1 MEIAEITIAMGGA
14 VIVLMMLGVP
24 LVFVTGGVAVITLLL
39 TFGPGGLP
47 LIASRIYS
55 FLDNYV
61 LVAVPMFVMMAS
73 VLERAGVARDLYD
86 AMHVWSGRMRGG
98 VLLQTMVA
106 AVVMAAMTG
115 IVGGEIVLLG
125 MVALPQMLRLGYD
138 RKLAIGTICAGGT
151 LGTMIPPSL
160 VLIIYGLTAQVSI
173 GDLFLAAFIPG
184 LVLALA
190 YVSYIAL
197 RIRLNPDLAPT
208 AAESGRSLSLAQK
221 LVHLRPLALPLFV
234 AVLVLGSIYG
244 GIASVT
250 EAASVGAAG
259 AYLCAALRGRL
270 TRQLVWEA
278 CRDTVRT
285 CGMILWLTFG
295 ATAFI
300 GVYGLIGGTRFIN
313 EVMIDLPLS
322 PLGIVLVMMLVVFL
336 LGMVMDWIGI
346 CFLTMPIFVPIVTA
360 LGLDPVWFGI
370 LFCLNVQIAYL
381 SPPFGPS
388 TFFLKSV
395 APADVSLQE
404 IYLSVLPFIAL
415 QVLVLAAVLLYPPLA
430 LWPVA

>member
-1 MEIAEITIAMGGA
+1 MDIAEITIAMGGA
-14 VIVLMMLGVP
+14 VVALMMLGVP
-24 LVFVTGGVAVITLLL
+24 LVFVTGGVAVITMLL
-39 TFGPGGLP
+39 TFGPNGLP

-61 LVAVPMFVMMAS
+61 LVAVPMFVLMAS

-86 AMHVWSGRMRGG
+86 AMHLWAGRLRGG

-160 VLIIYGLTAQVSI
+160 VLIIYGLTAQVPI
-173 GDLFLAAFIPG
+173 GDLFLAAIIPG
-184 LVLALA
+184 VLLAVA
-190 YVSYIAL
+190 YVAYIGA
-197 RIRLNPDLAPT
+197 RVAADPTLAPT
-208 AAESGRSLSLAQK
+208 ATEGGEAPTLGRK
-221 LVHLRPLALPLFV
+221 LREMKPLVMPLGI
-234 AVLVLGSIYG
+234 AALVLGSIYG
-244 GIASVT
+244 GVASVS
-250 EAASVGAAG
+250 EAAAVGAFG
-259 AYLCAALRGRL
+259 ALLCAAQRRRL
-270 TRQLVWEA
+270 NWSLMWEA
-278 CRDTVRT
+278 CRDTMRT

-300 GVYGLIGGTRFIN
+300 GVYGLIGGTRFVN
-313 EVMIDLPLS
+313 QVMLDLPLA
-322 PLGIVLVMMLVVFL
+322 PWAIVVVMMLVVFL

-346 CFLTMPIFVPIVTA
+346 CFLTMPIFVPIVKS
-360 LGLDPVWFGI
+360 LGFDPVWFGI

-404 IYLSVLPFIAL
+404 IYVSVLPFIAL
-415 QVLVLAAVLLYPPLA
+415 QVLVLAAVFLFPPLA
-430 LWPVA
+430 LWPVG

>member
-1 MEIAEITIAMGGA
+1 MDIAEITLAMGAA
-14 VIVLMMLGVP
+14 VVVLMMLGVP
-24 LVFVTGGVAVITLLL
+24 LVFVTGGVAVVTLLA
-39 TFGPGGLP
+39 TFGPNGLP
-47 LIASRIYS
+47 LVASRIYS

-86 AMHVWSGRMRGG
+86 AMHVWSGRLRGG
-98 VLLQTMVA
+98 VLLQTMIA

-173 GDLFLAAFIPG
+173 SDLFLAAFFPG
-184 LVLALA
+184 LLLALA
-190 YVSYIAL
+190 YTAYIGL
-197 RIRLNPDLAPT
+197 RVAMNPDLAPT
-208 AAESGRSLSLAQK
+208 AAEEGRRLSLAEK
-221 LVHLRPLALPLFV
+221 LSASRALILPLLV
-234 AVLVLGSIYG
+234 AVAVLGSIYG
-244 GIASVT
+244 GIASVS
-250 EAASVGAAG
+250 EAAAVGAAG
-259 AYLCAALRGRL
+259 AFLCAALRGRL
-270 TRQLVWEA
+270 DRVLVWEA
-278 CRDTVRT
+278 CRDTLRT

-313 EVMIDLPLS
+313 QVMLDLPLS

-346 CFLTMPIFVPIVTA
+346 CFLTMPIFVPIVVA
-360 LGLDPVWFGI
+360 LGLDPIWFGI

-381 SPPFGPS
+381 TPPFGPS

-395 APADVSLQE
+395 APPDVTLQE
-404 IYLSVLPFIAL
+404 IYVSVLPFIGL
-415 QVLVLAAVLLYPPLA
+415 QVVVLAAVLLYPPLA
-430 LWPVA
+430 LWPVG